1 MRSVAI
7 NLRLDVDDGT
17 PRAALDVAGQAVR
30 AFNHRSATRFD
41 PCRDGWQYP
50 SDAYRAL
57 GELIYL
63 TGALPQVFGH
73 IASSLLAQ
81 LEQGHIEIDYGTA
94 YAGNPKAAVAAESV
108 ALERSNRPPGSC
120 TGRWVTHRTP
130 SALPA
135 TQAQTCRNEPAPRN
149 PLATAHCAPAITR
162 ELGLNA
168 HEHPH
173 CGLRR

>member
-1 MRSVAI
+1 M
-7 NLRLDVDDGT
+7 NLRFDLDDGT

-57 GELIYL
+57 AELIYL

-73 IASSLLAQ
+73 IAPSLLAQ

-94 YAGNPKAAVAAESV
+94 YAGNPEAAVAAASV
-108 ALERSNRPPGSC
+108 ALERSNQAARQLSRALGDPQNAI
-120 TGRWVTHRTP
+120 
-130 SALPA
+130 SAASYAGPDLP
-135 TQAQTCRNEPAPRN
+135 E
-149 PLATAHCAPAITR
+149 
-162 ELGLNA
+162 
-168 HEHPH
+168 
-173 CGLRR
+173 